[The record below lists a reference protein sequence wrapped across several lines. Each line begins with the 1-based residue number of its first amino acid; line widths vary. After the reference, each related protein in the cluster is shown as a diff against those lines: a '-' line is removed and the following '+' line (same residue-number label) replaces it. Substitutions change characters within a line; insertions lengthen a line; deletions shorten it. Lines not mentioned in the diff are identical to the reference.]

1 MRKQWV
7 RLHDIHGVVRWTR
20 RFLDAAQVPDA
31 HVIQMN
37 TPPLPST
44 PPPLPPSSSGNLSP
58 VVESPRTTHQSSI
71 DCASPNDLLQK
82 LNQAPTEDCRVIMWQ
97 PLDSTPANV
106 TVLGSVVPPAT
117 ASSLLEISKLPFY
130 MKYAWFLH
138 QVHDLVVPYDELHI
152 KVKVMR
158 DAIVQEAVE
167 NLVSYPP
174 RALCAIVRYEFTG
187 ESAQDAGAVQREWCY
202 LCPISGSITLGRYM
216 LVSEGLLVEANGL
229 FVVLNR
235 EDNSYFINPNS
246 SHAWRLLYLLEHD
259 NAQDL
264 ALTFSVSETHGHNT
278 VVEVELVENGHLR
291 GVTDANKAEYVRL
304 MVRYLVFGRVEAQL
318 SALLQGVYDVVPPEL
333 LMPFDHK
340 ELILCGLA
348 EVDVADWKANTVTS
362 SNLDNSS
369 PLQVVPTMTK
379 TFDAQDTLPKLPIP
393 ELADSLK
400 HYARSVSVLQTPEEH
415 AATQKKI
422 DSFLAHDGAALQ
434 EKLIEYAKDKNSF
447 IEDFWYE
454 AYFNYKA
461 SVVLNVNP
469 FFVLEDDPT
478 PSRANQV
485 SRATSLIVSSLKVP
499 TYFIHALRT
508 ETMKPDVW
516 RTTPLCMNQ
525 FRMLFATARC
535 PTETNDAVQVAPNSK
550 HIVIVCRNQFYWF
563 DVMWEDG
570 TAAITEREI
579 MDNLRRIVDDANSRP
594 PATVSSSAVGVL
606 TTEHRVSW
614 AKLRKID
621 RALFLVCLDHTSP
634 PTASDFASTALH
646 GTYEIVQGH
655 QTGTCMNRWYDKLQ
669 IIVCD
674 NGVAGV
680 NFEHSVV
687 DGHTVLRFASDVF
700 TDTVIRYSSV
710 L

>member
-1 MRKQWV
+1 
-7 RLHDIHGVVRWTR
+7 
-20 RFLDAAQVPDA
+20 
-31 HVIQMN
+31 
-37 TPPLPST
+37 
-44 PPPLPPSSSGNLSP
+44 
-58 VVESPRTTHQSSI
+58 
-71 DCASPNDLLQK
+71 
-82 LNQAPTEDCRVIMWQ
+82 
-97 PLDSTPANV
+97 
-106 TVLGSVVPPAT
+106 
-117 ASSLLEISKLPFY
+117 
-130 MKYAWFLH
+130 
-138 QVHDLVVPYDELHI
+138 
-152 KVKVMR
+152 
-158 DAIVQEAVE
+158 
-167 NLVSYPP
+167 
-174 RALCAIVRYEFTG
+174 
-187 ESAQDAGAVQREWCY
+187 
-202 LCPISGSITLGRYM
+202 
-216 LVSEGLLVEANGL
+216 
-229 FVVLNR
+229 
-235 EDNSYFINPNS
+235 
-246 SHAWRLLYLLEHD
+246 
-259 NAQDL
+259 
-264 ALTFSVSETHGHNT
+264 
-278 VVEVELVENGHLR
+278 
-291 GVTDANKAEYVRL
+291 
-304 MVRYLVFGRVEAQL
+304 
-318 SALLQGVYDVVPPEL
+318 
-333 LMPFDHK
+333 
-340 ELILCGLA
+340 
-348 EVDVADWKANTVTS
+348 
-362 SNLDNSS
+362 
-369 PLQVVPTMTK
+369 MTK

-485 SRATSLIVSSLKVP
+485 SRATSLIVSSLK
-499 TYFIHALRT
+499 FIHALRT

-614 AKLRKID
+614 AKLRKVLHQDNAETLAMID

-700 TDTVIRYSSV
+700 TDTVIRFAQSISGTTQSFLTGAYRPPTDDLHIAPVRLEWKLNAELLQGIRFAEARLSDLIVQNQTRVLEFKTYGKSFITKHNCSPDAFVQIAFLAAYYLQYGTIVNQYEPAMTKRFLHGRTEAIRSMTPETKKFLELFVDENANLLDQTAALRAAVQSHSAIVKRCVSGQGVERHLYALQQLHHIVSPGEPEPAFFTDDAWLKLGRSV
-710 L
+710 ISTSNCGNPSLRLFGFGPVVPEGFGIGYIIKDDGIQFCVASKHRQTQRYCDTLESYLLQMQAMLTKEESVKFPNSAKPSMGRHRAASIEDTGYGFFDGGASEQRKVTKTPLVGRQL